1 MIVLD
6 ASALVDVV
14 ADQPAKV
21 WVLDRLDGEQVL
33 APAHQLAEVASA
45 VGRLVRADVLTRR
58 QGEAALTDAASLQ
71 QQVAACTADHLRRAL
86 ALMDRVRMLDG
97 LYVAVAEDHG
107 ATLVTTDARL
117 ARADLPIDVAAPS

>member
-14 ADQPAKV
+14 ADQPAKD
-21 WVLDRLDGEQVL
+21 WVLDQLDGEQVL
-33 APAHQLAEVASA
+33 APAHQLAEIASA
-45 VGRLVRADVLTRR
+45 VGRLVRADVLTHR
-58 QGEAALTDAASLQ
+58 QGEAALTEAASLR
-71 QQVAACTADHLRRAL
+71 QQVVACTADHLRRAL

-97 LYVAVAEDHG
+97 LYVAVAEEND

-117 ARADLPIDVAAPS
+117 ARTDLPIEVAAP